1 MGNVQS
7 GSTLTRTSGA
17 LDSFVTE
24 LGGDIV
30 YDKGLNQARF
40 LKTVKCRHR
49 NGYLVIKIFIKQD
62 PGISLRTYQ
71 RKLKTDREALL
82 DIPNIY
88 TYQTFFETEKAGYLI
103 RQWAASNLYDRIS
116 TRPFLS
122 LIEKKWIAYQ
132 LLTALSQA
140 HQHKTP
146 HGDIKSTNILV
157 TSSNWIYVTDFAGSL
172 KPTRL
177 PLDDPSDFSF
187 FFDTSGRRI
196 CYVAPERFYKV
207 EKETR
212 KAWANEEGETKEPAV
227 TEAMDVFSLGCVI
240 AEVFLEGA
248 SLFSLSQLF
257 KYREGEY
264 SVEAQLLAICD
275 EGVRSM
281 IRQMISL
288 DPAARPTFNMLLA
301 GARGTVLPE
310 CFYSFLH
317 EYVASVGERP
327 SSLPFPSSSFSVSNV
342 PPSTYFPAATPSAT
356 IKVPSKDT
364 VATTAGA
371 TGNDS
376 VLPSDSDHRLE
387 RIWEEYENVD
397 PYLFDDTD
405 VEKTVMDVKVDFG
418 NNVAGPS
425 KSLQDVF
432 PVSMHIPS
440 RSSNR
445 HPTPAEDGPAL
456 ILLSLVLANI
466 RNCLLPSSRL
476 RALDILLALST
487 RLTDEAKLD
496 RAVPYIVELLRDE
509 AAVVR
514 AAAVRTLVQILTQ
527 VNVITPSNASIVPEY
542 IIPNV
547 RYLVQDPEV
556 SVRAMYAQCIAPLAQ
571 TADRYLEMGQALK
584 AHGVSP
590 GINGDRQEY
599 EEMHFEVSYDVMKQD
614 LLLSIQEQLSTL
626 LMDPSPIVK
635 RAVLHNIN
643 ALCVFLGSQR
653 TNDVVLSHMITYL
666 NDRDWLLR
674 HAFFESIVDV
684 AACAG
689 GRSLDEYILPLM
701 VQALSD
707 VEETVVA
714 RVLAALTSLCELGL
728 FQKMRIWEL
737 MSATLPFFY
746 HPNIWIRQGAASF
759 IAAAAKCLP
768 QSDVWCILYPSLR
781 HLLRSDVKEIEEQ
794 SLLSAMKPPLPRPVF
809 DGAVQWAMRAERT
822 TFWRGHRRP
831 ASKVES
837 PRESIVS
844 MRKGGS
850 TAGLGRNKSEED
862 EAQLLKLQNLGMT
875 SADEAKLTAMR
886 DYILKLASNAS
897 SFASRARTE
906 PELERNLRSM
916 GDVELQKLSVVP
928 QTVFLKSKSSISD
941 LTSKPSRLASYSRRP
956 GDFPGR
962 LGTPHMSRAPSVDHG
977 ATNPALED
985 LKRRLTAMNGSSSS
999 LNLAANA
1006 RERQAAQSPSLPPPN
1021 LQPATLALPALTPG
1035 HDRPSSP
1042 TDSVVSTTNSST
1054 VRTTH
1059 RLHVGSTDGQK
1070 AAPAVGSS
1078 NTIAVGLLEAP
1089 SKMRAEGSPER
1100 SGRSSPISLA
1110 GTARGMTR
1118 PRMAS
1123 MLPISTY
1130 DGPEP
1135 GINNL
1140 LENIYSDTNRELQ
1153 HDFGPKVHEGPV
1165 RRRNTARQSFVTRD
1179 SSNRR
1184 TEATLI
1190 AHLQSHTDCVTG
1202 LAVSPDHA
1210 FFVSCSDDMSV
1221 KVWDTARLER
1231 SVTSK
1236 PRHTY
1241 SQHHARVKSVCMLEG
1256 VHCFASAAEDGSL
1269 HVIRVHVNQSGSLP
1283 KYTKLQTIREYRVDS
1298 PGEYI
1303 TCMVHYN
1310 SDIASNLVFAT
1321 THSVITIL
1329 DLRTMRVLQHM
1340 QNPRHFGPITSMCL
1354 DRKRTWILVGTAMG
1368 VLSLWDRRFGLLVKS
1383 WQVGK
1388 IPSGKTARVNQ
1399 CIIHPTKGKGSWV
1412 MVAVESWKGGSE
1424 SSPTSLIEV
1433 WDIKNGVLVE
1443 SYMTRTTSTPTE
1455 CVPELLEI
1463 SAVDASQS
1471 PAAAIAAL
1479 VNARYPGGTAHAN
1492 ASKNGGSSHSPQR
1505 DEALPAPS
1513 HDIRAIV
1520 AGVDFGH
1527 SGLHRSE
1534 IVDLAV
1540 DTPTSSRNSR
1550 GFMVTGSEDRRIRLW
1565 DLSKL
1570 ERTCVV
1576 AGPESE
1582 HDRPSYSTVRATNG
1596 SQHVSNVETWAHS
1609 SSSAS
1614 QSNRPP
1620 QRMSMITHNQQ
1631 NLLKSHQDIVTSLAC
1646 IDSPFRGGIV
1656 SADRAGVIK
1665 VWRIGGTD

>member
-49 NGYLVIKIFIKQD
+49 NGYLVVKIFIKQD
-62 PGISLRTYQ
+62 PGISLRNYQ

-88 TYQTFFETEKAGYLI
+88 TYQTFLETEKAGYLI

-122 LIEKKWIAYQ
+122 LIEKKWITYQ

-140 HQHKTP
+140 HLHKTP

-212 KAWANEEGETKEPAV
+212 KAWANEEGETKEPMV

-264 SVEAQLLAICD
+264 SVEAQLLAIGD
-275 EGVRSM
+275 EGIRSM

-288 DPAARPTFNMLLA
+288 DPAARPTFDILLA

-327 SSLPFPSSSFSVSNV
+327 SSLPFPSSSLSASNA
-342 PPSTYFPAATPSAT
+342 PPSTTPNTT
-356 IKVPSKDT
+356 IKVPSKET
-364 VATTAGA
+364 VTTAAGA
-371 TGNDS
+371 TGNGS

-397 PYLFDDTD
+397 PYLLDDTD
-405 VEKTVMDVKVDFG
+405 VEKTVMDVKVEFG
-418 NNVAGPS
+418 NNVTGPS
-425 KSLQDVF
+425 KPFQDVF

-440 RSSNR
+440 YSSNR
-445 HPTPAEDGPAL
+445 RATPAEDGPAL

-496 RAVPYIVELLRDE
+496 RAVPYAVELLRDE
-509 AAVVR
+509 AAIVR

-781 HLLRSDVKEIEEQ
+781 HLLRSDVKEVEEQ
-794 SLLSAMKPPLPRPVF
+794 SLLSAMKSSLPRPVF
-809 DGAVQWAMRAERT
+809 DGAVQWAMRAEKT

-831 ASKVES
+831 ASKMES

-850 TAGLGRNKSEED
+850 TVGIGRNKSEED

-886 DYILKLASNAS
+886 DYILKLANNAS
-897 SFASRARTE
+897 SFASRPRTE
-906 PELERNLRSM
+906 PEFERNLHSM

-928 QTVFLKSKSSISD
+928 QTVFLKSKSSACD
-941 LTSKPSRLASYSRRP
+941 LTPRPSRLTSFSRRP
-956 GDFPGR
+956 GDLPGR
-962 LGTPHMSRAPSVDHG
+962 LGTPHMSRASSVDHG

-985 LKRRLTAMNGSSSS
+985 LKRRLAAINGSSSS
-999 LNLAANA
+999 LNLATTT
-1006 RERQAAQSPSLPPPN
+1006 RGRQTVQSPSLPSSN
-1021 LQPATLALPALTPG
+1021 SQPATLALPTQPTG

-1054 VRTTH
+1054 IRTTH

-1078 NTIAVGLLEAP
+1078 NTNAVGLLEAP
-1089 SKMRAEGSPER
+1089 SKMHADGSPER
-1100 SGRSSPISLA
+1100 SGRSSPVSLA
-1110 GTARGMTR
+1110 GTAKGVTR
-1118 PRMAS
+1118 PRVAS
-1123 MLPISTY
+1123 TLPISTY

-1140 LENIYSDTNRELQ
+1140 LENIYSDNNRELQ
-1153 HDFGPKVHEGPV
+1153 HEFGPK
-1165 RRRNTARQSFVTRD
+1165 AKLYYSD
-1179 SSNRR
+1179 SGNRR

-1241 SQHHARVKSVCMLEG
+1241 AQHHARVKSVCMLEG

-1283 KYTKLQTIREYRVDS
+1283 KYAKLQTIREYRVDS

-1310 SDIASNLVFAT
+1310 SDVASNLVFAT

-1329 DLRTMRVLQHM
+1329 DLRTMRILQHM
-1340 QNPRHFGPITSMCL
+1340 QNPRHFGPITCMCL

-1383 WQVGK
+1383 WQIGK
-1388 IPSGKTARVNQ
+1388 TSSGKSARVNE

-1412 MVAVESWKGGSE
+1412 IVAVESWKGGSE
-1424 SSPTSLIEV
+1424 SSPINLIEV

-1455 CVPELLEI
+1455 CVPAPVET
-1463 SAVDASQS
+1463 SAVEASQS

-1479 VNARYPGGTAHAN
+1479 VNARYPGGTTHGN
-1492 ASKNGGSSHSPQR
+1492 TSKNAGPSQR

-1520 AGVDFGH
+1520 AGIDFGH
-1527 SGLHRSE
+1527 SGMHRSE
-1534 IVDLAV
+1534 IVDLLV
-1540 DTPTSSRNSR
+1540 DAPASSRNSR

-1570 ERTCVV
+1570 ERTSVV

-1582 HDRPSYSTVRATNG
+1582 YERPSYSTVRATDG
-1596 SQHVSNVETWAHS
+1596 SPYVSNIETWAHS

-1631 NLLKSHQDIVTSLAC
+1631 NLLKSHQDVVTCLAC

-1665 VWRIGGTD
+1665 VWRVGSTD